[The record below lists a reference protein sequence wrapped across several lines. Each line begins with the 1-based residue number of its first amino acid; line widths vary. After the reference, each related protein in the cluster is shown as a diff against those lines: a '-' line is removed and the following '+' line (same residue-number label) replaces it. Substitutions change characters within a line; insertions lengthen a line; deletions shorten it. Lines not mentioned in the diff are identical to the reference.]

1 LLCGPSFSGLMN
13 RAAKDEQAQAAE
25 ELIAVIET
33 YMK

>member
-1 LLCGPSFSGLMN
+1 MN